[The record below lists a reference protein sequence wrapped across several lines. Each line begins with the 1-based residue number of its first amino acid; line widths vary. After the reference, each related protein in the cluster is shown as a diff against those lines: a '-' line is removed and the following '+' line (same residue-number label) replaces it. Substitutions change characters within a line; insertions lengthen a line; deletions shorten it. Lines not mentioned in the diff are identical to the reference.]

1 MLRSDVD
8 QLHAEKVFTLDKI
21 VAGILTKIYALGRAP
36 RKISVG
42 QS

>member
-8 QLHAEKVFTLDKI
+8 QLHAEKVLRLDKI
-21 VAGILTKIYALGRAP
+21 VAGDFDKIYALGRAP
-36 RKISVG
+36 RKDFGG